1 MLDAWRKQAELVLGL
16 IADTSELILE
26 TIIPPLPGPP
36 TAADKARARQLSAI
50 FVIVILILV
59 LKAFN
64 AGMQKTDTLWTI
76 TLTLI
81 YFTIA
86 SWLVS
91 WACAGVGYGSLKTL
105 VEPSLSVIVG
115 FSAVSIVILVLLR
128 GFDYFIHKLP
138 ARSFAQFEIYTV
150 LISVAISALAV
161 VVRSYLLA
169 KKGGAPFSLLK
180 ASAIS
185 LLLMALVA
193 PYLYWIA

>member
-16 IADTSELILE
+16 IADTLELILE
-26 TIIPPLPGPP
+26 TIIPPLPGPAA
-36 TAADKARARQLSAI
+36 AADKTRARQLSAI

-59 LKAFN
+59 LKAFF
-64 AGMQKTDTLWTI
+64 AGMQKTDTLWLVTM
-76 TLTLI
+76 TLI
-81 YFTIA
+81 YFTAA

-91 WACAGVGYGSLKTL
+91 GACACLGYGQFKTL

-128 GFDYFIHKLP
+128 GFDYFIYKLP
-138 ARSFAQFEIYTV
+138 LGDLTQFKIYTA

-161 VVRSYLLA
+161 IVRSYLLA
-169 KKGGAPFSLLK
+169 KKSRAAFSLVK
-180 ASAIS
+180 ASATS